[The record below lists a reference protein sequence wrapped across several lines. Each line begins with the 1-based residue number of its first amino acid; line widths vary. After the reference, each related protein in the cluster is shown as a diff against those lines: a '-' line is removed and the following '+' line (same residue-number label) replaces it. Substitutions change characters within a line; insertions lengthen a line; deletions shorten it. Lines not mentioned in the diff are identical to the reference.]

1 MRSEKEMFGLILDMA
16 ENDERV
22 RAVVLSGSRANL
34 QAERD
39 PFQDYD
45 LLFVVTDV
53 DAFVRDRGWIEHFG
67 EIMIM
72 QTPEENDEP
81 PPFNDG
87 RYIYL
92 MQFADGNR
100 IDLHFFPVTKIKE
113 LPRESMSKL
122 LLDKDSLFEPFPPP
136 DETDYLPAPPGEK
149 QFTGCCNQF
158 WWVNTYVAKG
168 LWRDELPYVKKL
180 LDGVVRDELMKM
192 LTWHIGIK
200 TGFTISPGQF
210 GRHLEKYLEPELWSS
225 YVQTY
230 AGADPEDIW
239 RALFTMGDLFR
250 RTAREVAE
258 HFGYGY
264 PEGDDQRVTAHLKH
278 IKTLPK
284 NAREMY

>member
-149 QFTGCCNQF
+149 QFTSCCNQF